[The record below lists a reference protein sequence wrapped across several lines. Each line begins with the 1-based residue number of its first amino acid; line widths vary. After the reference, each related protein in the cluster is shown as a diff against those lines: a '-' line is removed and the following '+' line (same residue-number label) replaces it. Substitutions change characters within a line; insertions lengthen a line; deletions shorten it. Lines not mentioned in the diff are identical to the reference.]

1 MTKIIQ
7 RHDTAANWESVNPVL
22 AVGEI
27 GIETDTNK
35 MKIGDGTSPYTEL
48 PYSDKEIYD
57 ELNKKQNKFET
68 LTPLNLD
75 IFSKGVVVPPLTYDT
90 NKGGYTTSVA
100 PTIYFDT
107 DNINNY
113 NGNPQFFKD
122 YGYIDIPYKVGQMA
136 CYSFSYGTSSQHA
149 GMSAYNIVFG
159 RWVGDDFD
167 VIMTQGT
174 GNNYLT
180 VFPSYEVDSAGKISN
195 PVWLT
200 VKNKRMPINSSN
212 YPSVYG
218 GNQNI
223 FQIIDGRIYTYRT
236 PYQGLMYVDIPA
248 NVLDRVLSIT
258 DILIIPYSAN
268 GQNRGYGIQPIYM
281 SENSRVDGT
290 MLFDSGNVAYPNL
303 FPNATASTW
312 NTLFET
318 EFANKNILLQSSN
331 TIEQLS
337 LKYDNNT
344 IKVNESG
351 ELYVNVPTD
360 NVKSSTVTNL
370 VQISQADYDALET
383 KDANTLYIIT

>member
-7 RHDTAANWESVNPVL
+7 RHDTAANWTTVNPVL

-68 LTPLNLD
+68 LTPINLD
-75 IFSKGVVVPPLTYDT
+75 IFTKGVVVPPLTYNT
-90 NKGGYTTSVA
+90 NIGGYFTSVS
-100 PTIYFDT
+100 PTIYFDA
-107 DNINNY
+107 DKIMNY

-122 YGYIDIPYKVGQMA
+122 YGYVDIPYELGQIA
-136 CYSFSYGTSSQHA
+136 CYSFSYGTSSSLHA
-149 GMSAYNIVFG
+149 GMSAYNIVYG

-167 VIMTQGT
+167 VIMAQGT
-174 GNNYLT
+174 GNHYLR
-180 VFPSYEVDSAGKISN
+180 VFPSYEVNSSGSILNS
-195 PVWLT
+195 VTLT
-200 VKNKRMPINSSN
+200 LNNKRMPINSSN

-223 FQIIDGRIYTYRT
+223 FQIINGRIYTYRT
-236 PYQGLMYVDIPA
+236 PYQGLMYVNIPA

-290 MLFDSGNVAYPNL
+290 MLFDSGNVAYPDL

-344 IKVNESG
+344 IGLNSSG
-351 ELYVNVPTD
+351 QLTYLPTD

-370 VQISQADYDALET
+370 VQISQTDYDALAT